1 MTTTTMRSAEHHS
14 TPSVRLTRRGRVVL
28 VLAVLVL
35 ALVAFTAGRG
45 SSAQGVTDATARTP
59 YASTTVHAGET
70 LWSVAQRVAPS
81 QDPRQ
86 VIAAIQQLNHLQGST
101 LQAGQQLLLPHAA

>member
-1 MTTTTMRSAEHHS
+1 MTTTTTHAH
-14 TPSVRLTRRGRVVL
+14 TPAPAAVRLTRRGRFVL

-35 ALVAFTAGRG
+35 ALLAFTVGRG
-45 SSAQGVTDATARTP
+45 SSAQGATDGPARTT
-59 YASTTVHAGET
+59 YVSTTVHAGET

-81 QDPRQ
+81 QDPRT
-86 VIAAIQQLNHLQGST
+86 VIAAIQKLNHLHSSS